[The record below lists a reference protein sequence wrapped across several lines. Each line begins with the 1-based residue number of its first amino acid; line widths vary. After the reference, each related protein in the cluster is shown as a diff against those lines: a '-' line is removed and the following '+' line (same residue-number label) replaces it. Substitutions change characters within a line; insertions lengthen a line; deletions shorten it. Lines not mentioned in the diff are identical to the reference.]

1 MTVLPFKAGDVLLY
15 SGTTL
20 VDDVIREVTMSDFNH
35 VAVVMPDCQSMVE
48 ALPGGVRVAPITEMG
63 ESGAWHV
70 QTGLEWTPAASAFV
84 KSVLGEP
91 YSYLNDLL
99 AGLGYPP
106 ATEKEWEC
114 AQLGAKILGILGMSL
129 PATCDTPQKV
139 AMACARAGALF
150 QFLPTQADLA
160 TAMPN
165 LG

>member
-1 MTVLPFKAGDVLLY
+1 MNILPFQSGDVLLY
-15 SGTTL
+15 SGKTL

-63 ESGAWHV
+63 ETGVWHV
-70 QTGLEWTPAASAFV
+70 QTGLEWSPAASAFV
-84 KSVLGEP
+84 KSVIGEP

-106 ATEKEWEC
+106 ATEKAWNC
-114 AQLGAKILGILGMSL
+114 AQLGGKILSILGVAMPKLS
-129 PATCDTPQKV
+129 DTPQEI
-139 AMACARAGALF
+139 AMVCAKRGDLF
-150 QFLPTQADLA
+150 QFLPTQASIADAL
-160 TAMPN
+160 PK